1 MPGKKYKSIGI
12 REKLY
17 ERIEREKKEGESISD
32 YVDRIIDMA
41 IDQEK
46 GEWDGKNLVIQ
57 PYEPIGD
64 ANEPIEA
71 LRRDIASLTVLSKED
86 LKKALLGLENDIDM
100 KIRDM
105 LNEVTNKL

>member
-17 ERIEREKKEGESISD
+17 ERIEKEKKEGESISD

-46 GEWDGKNLVIQ
+46 GEGDGKNLVIQ

-64 ANEPIEA
+64 ADEAIEA
-71 LRRDIASLTVLSKED
+71 LRRTVLSKED
-86 LKKALLGLENDIDM
+86 IRQIIAEELKRYSNLH
-100 KIRDM
+100 
-105 LNEVTNKL
+105 